1 ESVKETVKIRVYKGG
16 AGALEYMPL
25 NCVKRILIL
34 PLLSSYSCLL
44 EAVSERLEIDANSDF
59 MVTYNSDNDIV
70 EVCDDLEVNEFMKF
84 VVKSSRI
91 VTLCTVESSVNGRQS
106 SNSVSNQQSN
116 FIHATPSVNV
126 YQTEYHATQIR
137 QTQIPV
143 FPGSGGFYQT
153 LPSYQQMR
161 GFSKIPMYVP
171 GFPGYPMQ
179 DPQSDS
185 ANRKLKH
192 VVGSPKNKKPNE
204 RDLLD
209 DEKLRPF
216 GEKIMGSVF
225 GKVKRLS
232 DEDESSE
239 SDEDAETTPIAN
251 KNFKEDKFWN
261 IPPLLK
267 TPVLDIKKNGMCYG
281 TSSLVRLHDT
291 FDSKE
296 QIKIVLGRKALEE
309 GFQIRYPRS
318 DPQRVYAK
326 CIVDTCEWIFR
337 AYIPNDYKKFYATSF
352 VDHHTCTK
360 TQIHPHHRNAS
371 PKIRTF
377 VLHMRP
383 LIIIGGAH
391 LKGEFL
397 GTMYLAVAMDGN
409 NQILPLAYGV
419 GKSETFRYW
428 DWFLRKLKECII
440 GNQDHLTI
448 ISDGAV
454 SIASAI
460 KNVFPNAFHGR
471 CCHHLLINLREKCP
485 RFISKEELFWKAC
498 KSYRISDFEERFS
511 TLCDW
516 LPSIANKLDMIG
528 LGKWERVHFPG
539 MHYKYM
545 TSNSAKSVNALSRH
559 SKKLP
564 ICIMI
569 DWFIKSLQK
578 WYFEHRQTADEHKHE
593 LTPWAEA
600 KLAQR
605 IAKSATRTVRPAAN
619 YLYNVV
625 DYYKNTTVDLNTR
638 TCSCGQWQLSGLP
651 CGHLIAVMR
660 HLRQSSENQFAFLCF
675 KTSVWRASYNE
686 VIFDVGHP
694 SEWDNQMEYVR
705 KITEEASKDDP
716 FTRGPWLSAV
726 QYLASEGSITTG
738 CFGNMKTFIKNGKL
752 EKVVVVIKSC
762 TPNMLGDLTVTL
774 KDLSG
779 VISGT
784 SHYKVL
790 NDEVYGKAISVGAV
804 LILRNVSVFSLKSS
818 GHYLN
823 ITLKT

>member
-1 ESVKETVKIRVYKGG
+1 MESVKETVKIRVCKGG
-16 AGALEYMPL
+16 AWERVDGALEYMPL
-25 NCVKRILIL
+25 NCVKRTLIL

-70 EVCDDLEVNEFMKF
+70 EVCDDLEVNEFMEF

-91 VTLCTVESSVNGRQS
+91 VTLCIVESSVNGRQS
-106 SNSVSNQQSN
+106 SNSGSNQQSN

-126 YQTEYHATQIR
+126 YQTEYHATQIC
-137 QTQIPV
+137 QTPIPV
-143 FPGSGGFYQT
+143 FPGSGGFYQNV
-153 LPSYQQMR
+153 PSYQQMH
-161 GFSKIPMYVP
+161 GFSGNPMYVP

-185 ANRKLKH
+185 ANRKLKQ

-232 DEDESSE
+232 GEDESSE
-239 SDEDAETTPIAN
+239 SDEDAETTPVAN

-261 IPPLLK
+261 MPPLLK
-267 TPVLDIKKNGMCYG
+267 TPVLDMKKKGMCSG
-281 TSSLVRLHDT
+281 TSSLVRLHET

-318 DPQRVYAK
+318 DPHRVYAK
-326 CIVDTCEWIFR
+326 CVVDTCGWLFR
-337 AYIPNDYKKFYATSF
+337 AYIPKDYKKFYVTAF

-371 PKIRTF
+371 PKVLGHILKEVMSESSRIYRGKEIMTDMNARFKIDISYSQAWRAKCYALQLLRGTPEESFAELPLYCHNLKLKNQGTITHIETDDEDRFEIFFLPSIRTF

-383 LIIIGGAH
+383 LIIIDGAH

-419 GKSETFRYW
+419 GKSETFRSW
-428 DWFLRKLKECII
+428 DWFLTKLKECII
-440 GNQDHLTI
+440 GKQDHLTI

-471 CCHHLLINLREKCP
+471 CCRHLLMNLREKCP

-498 KSYRISDFEERFS
+498 KAYRISDFEERFS
-511 TLCDW
+511 TLRDW

-528 LGKWERVHFPG
+528 LEKWARVHFPA
-539 MHYKYM
+539 M
-545 TSNSAKSVNALSRH
+545 AK
-559 SKKLP
+559 
-564 ICIMI
+564 I
-569 DWFIKSLQK
+569 
-578 WYFEHRQTADEHKHE
+578 
-593 LTPWAEA
+593 
-600 KLAQR
+600 AQR
-605 IAKSATRTVRPAAN
+605 IKKSTIWTVSPAAN

-625 DYYKNTTVDLNTR
+625 DYYKNRTVDLNTR

-651 CGHLIAVMR
+651 CGHLITVVR
-660 HLRQSSENQFAFLCF
+660 HLLQSSANAFTFSCF

-686 VIFDVGHP
+686 VIYDVGHP
-694 SEWDNQMEYVR
+694 SE
-705 KITEEASKDDP
+705 
-716 FTRGPWLSAV
+716 
-726 QYLASEGSITTG
+726 
-738 CFGNMKTFIKNGKL
+738 
-752 EKVVVVIKSC
+752 
-762 TPNMLGDLTVTL
+762 
-774 KDLSG
+774 
-779 VISGT
+779 
-784 SHYKVL
+784 
-790 NDEVYGKAISVGAV
+790 
-804 LILRNVSVFSLKSS
+804 
-818 GHYLN
+818 
-823 ITLKT
+823 

>member
-1 ESVKETVKIRVYKGG
+1 MESVKETVKIRVCKGG
-16 AGALEYMPL
+16 AWERVDGALEYMPL
-25 NCVKRILIL
+25 NCVKRTLIL

-59 MVTYNSDNDIV
+59 MVTYNLDNDIV
-70 EVCDDLEVNEFMKF
+70 E
-84 VVKSSRI
+84 
-91 VTLCTVESSVNGRQS
+91 T
-106 SNSVSNQQSN
+106 NSGSNQQSN

-126 YQTEYHATQIR
+126 YQTEYHATQIH
-137 QTQIPV
+137 QTQIPS
-143 FPGSGGFYQT
+143 SGGFYQN
-153 LPSYQQMR
+153 LPIYQQMH
-161 GFSKIPMYVP
+161 GFSGNPMYVP
-171 GFPGYPMQ
+171 GFLGYPMQ

-185 ANRKLKH
+185 A
-192 VVGSPKNKKPNE
+192 NE

-232 DEDESSE
+232 GEDESSEYDEEVSE
-239 SDEDAETTPIAN
+239 SDEDAETTPVAN

-261 IPPLLK
+261 MPPLLK
-267 TPVLDIKKNGMCYG
+267 TPVLDIKKKGMCYG

-318 DPQRVYAK
+318 DPERVYAK
-326 CIVDTCEWIFR
+326 CIVNTCEWIFR
-337 AYIPNDYKKFYATSF
+337 AYIPKDYKKFYVTAF

-360 TQIHPHHRNAS
+360 TQIHPHHHNAS
-371 PKIRTF
+371 PKVLGHILKEVMSESSMIYRGKEIMTDMKARFKIDISYSQAWRSKCYALQLLRGTPEESFAELPLYCHNLKLKNQRTITHIETDDEDRFEIFFLVVSAVIRTF

-383 LIIIGGAH
+383 LIIIDGAH

-419 GKSETFRYW
+419 GKSETFRSW
-428 DWFLRKLKECII
+428 DWFLTKFKECII
-440 GNQDHLTI
+440 GKQDHLTI

-471 CCHHLLINLREKCP
+471 CCRHLLMNLREKCP

-498 KSYRISDFEERFS
+498 KAYRISDFEERFS
-511 TLCDW
+511 TLRDW

-528 LGKWERVHFPG
+528 LEKWARVHFPG
-539 MHYKYM
+539 MRYNYM
-545 TSNSAKSVNALSRH
+545 TSNSAESVNALSRH
-559 SKKLP
+559 SRKLP
-564 ICIMI
+564 ICMMI
-569 DWFIKSLQK
+569 DWFIKSLQQ

-605 IAKSATRTVRPAAN
+605 IAKSATWTVRPAAN

-625 DYYKNTTVDLNTR
+625 DYYKNATVDLNTR
-638 TCSCGQWQLSGLP
+638 TL
-651 CGHLIAVMR
+651 H
-660 HLRQSSENQFAFLCF
+660 NQFAFHVS
-675 KTSVWRASYNE
+675 KTSVWGLHSSC
-686 VIFDVGHP
+686 VIYDGWAHP
-694 SEWDNQMEYVR
+694 SGMGQTDGLISV
-705 KITEEASKDDP
+705 
-716 FTRGPWLSAV
+716 LSPV
-726 QYLASEGSITTG
+726 
-738 CFGNMKTFIKNGKL
+738 MDKTFSTRKA
-752 EKVVVVIKSC
+752 
-762 TPNMLGDLTVTL
+762 GDLIC
-774 KDLSG
+774 KDKRKQKRSK
-779 VISGT
+779 T
-784 SHYKVL
+784 DKKQKRQ
-790 NDEVYGKAISVGAV
+790 D
-804 LILRNVSVFSLKSS
+804 KSEE
-818 GHYLN
+818 
-823 ITLKT
+823 